1 VYVTVNETDLTGRRS
16 ENIKR
21 IRAIW
26 QEDDDGH
33 GGPYPLIPSLVVESS
48 PGKFHRYWL
57 VADDWPA
64 DEQGRADFAKV
75 MERMV
80 ASYGCDKNAKDISRV
95 LRVPGFLHRKDLM
108 QPYMVRIVEDS
119 GRRYTREEIV
129 RAFPPVEREKSQAR
143 SEWRAA
149 DSDEERI
156 AAALR

>member
-1 VYVTVNETDLTGRRS
+1 
-16 ENIKR
+16 

-108 QPYMVRIVEDS
+108 QPTRGGIVEDS
-119 GRRYTREEIV
+119 GRGYPREELGG
-129 RAFPPVEREKSQAR
+129 ASPPVEGERRQAR
-143 SEWRAA
+143 RGGRVGDGE
-149 DSDEERI
+149 EERF
-156 AAALR
+156 ADPPRATPADDRDVWLQVGMALK